1 MAKLTN
7 LTCPKC
13 GLLIESANYKP
24 NSRGGAP
31 TATSYETC
39 LRRCYDCGVG
49 YSNAQNP
56 NSVVIIH
63 RKPLD
68 NIPPEVHDGALET
81 LLNALNKFNREN
93 KLKKFAFE
101 TSEDAVTWTV
111 FNFLRQ
117 RKILCESLKLSGVE
131 WLTKTDIEPTVL
143 LWGGPVPGSDRRGI
157 DINKNL
163 VMILEQIGEDPQKFS
178 EPDVILDFGDIGV
191 VLIEVK
197 YRSPNDTLD
206 ENSPKWDKYLYNSSA
221 FADINGVKK
230 TGYYELARNWRIAWE
245 LAGDRSMALI
255 NLGPESIFK
264 NNDGKKIIEFSQRL
278 KQNNRHKFI
287 DMTWTRFFEGVS
299 DHPQW
304 FDRYLKKRNLLE

>member
-1 MAKLTN
+1 MVKLKN
-7 LTCPKC
+7 LICPRC
-13 GLLIESANYKP
+13 GQLIESDEYEPK
-24 NSRGGAP
+24 NSGGAFA
-31 TATSYETC
+31 ATSFNKC
-39 LRRCYDCGVG
+39 LRRCNECGIG
-49 YSNAQNP
+49 FSNAKNP
-56 NSVVIIH
+56 DSVVKIY
-63 RKPLD
+63 RNPLD
-68 NIPPEVHDGALET
+68 NIPPEVHDGAVET

-93 KLKKFAFE
+93 KLKKYAFE

-111 FNFLRQ
+111 FNYLKQ

-131 WLTKTDIEPTVL
+131 WLTKTDLEPTVL
-143 LWGGPVPGSDRRGI
+143 LWGVPVPGSDRRGI

-163 VMILEQIGEDPQKFS
+163 VMILDQIGEDSQKFS

-197 YRSPNDTLD
+197 YRSPNDTL
-206 ENSPKWDKYLYNSSA
+206 NGKSSKWDKYLYNSSA

-264 NNDGKKIIEFSQRL
+264 NNDGKIIEFSQRL